1 MKEEIVNNLDNPKQL
16 EKLYRNDRR
25 SFKQAFDSIYHD
37 FKDTQIVQVWNER
50 LNFDNEKISWG
61 NKYELLFIV
70 IASFLAG
77 LFAKI
82 PEFLPIDAE
91 FFYER
96 NTAFIIFPLLIAYF
110 AWRQKNS
117 LKSIAVTSVILL
129 ASCCYINF
137 LPNDNKSDTLALA
150 CIHLPLFIWTVL
162 GFSFVG
168 NTRKDYRRWLDFLKY
183 NGDCIVITTII
194 LIAGIV
200 LTFISLGLFSMIDL
214 NIEDFYLRY
223 VVVWGIAASPI
234 VGTYLVLTNPQLV
247 SRVSP
252 VIAKVF
258 TPLVLVTL
266 IVYLVAVMGTGK
278 DPFHDRDFLLVFN
291 ILLIAVMAI
300 ILFSIVATS
309 KQDGSNIGLF
319 LLLSLAVVTVIVN
332 GTALSAIVYRTS
344 EWGISPNRLAVL
356 GSNILIMSHLLVL
369 TYGLF
374 RTIRNRSRIVFVE
387 KSIAYFL
394 PLYGLWTIFVTFT
407 FPLLFNFQ

>member
-1 MKEEIVNNLDNPKQL
+1 
-16 EKLYRNDRR
+16 
-25 SFKQAFDSIYHD
+25 
-37 FKDTQIVQVWNER
+37 
-50 LNFDNEKISWG
+50 
-61 NKYELLFIV
+61 
-70 IASFLAG
+70 
-77 LFAKI
+77 
-82 PEFLPIDAE
+82 
-91 FFYER
+91 
-96 NTAFIIFPLLIAYF
+96 
-110 AWRQKNS
+110 
-117 LKSIAVTSVILL
+117 
-129 ASCCYINF
+129 
-137 LPNDNKSDTLALA
+137 
-150 CIHLPLFIWTVL
+150 
-162 GFSFVG
+162 
-168 NTRKDYRRWLDFLKY
+168 LDFLKY